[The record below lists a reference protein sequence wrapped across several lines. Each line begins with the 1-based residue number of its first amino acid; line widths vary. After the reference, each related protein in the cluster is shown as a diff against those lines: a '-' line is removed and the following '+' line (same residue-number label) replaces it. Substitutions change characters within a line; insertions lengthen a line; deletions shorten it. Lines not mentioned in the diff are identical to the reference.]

1 MKKARVIYNPTSGRE
16 QMKKNLP
23 YILDRLEQAGYEA
36 SAHQTK
42 QEGCAKEAAHEAG
55 LRGYDLVIA
64 AGGDG
69 TIFEVINGL
78 AELENRP
85 RLGLIP
91 AGTTNDLGRAFKLHD
106 LDMEGICDVLT
117 GDHVSP
123 LDVGKAGDQY
133 FVNIAAGGSLTELT
147 YDTPSRLKTMMGQM
161 AYYVKGFEKLFFL
174 KPREARIEYD
184 GRLFEGKIML
194 FLIANS
200 NSVGGFEKLSPD
212 AKLDDGLF
220 DMILLKK
227 TNLADFV
234 RIGSLALS
242 GQHIY
247 EDKVIYIQANR
258 IKIEIEGEMQLN
270 LDGEHGGTIPKEFV
284 NLHHHFEMLV
294 PKPEED
300 E

>member
-1 MKKARVIYNPTSGRE
+1 MKNARVIYNPTSGRE
-16 QMKKNLP
+16 QLKKHLP
-23 YILDRLEQAGYEA
+23 YILDRLEQAGYVA

-42 QEGCAKEAAHEAG
+42 KEGCAKDAAFEAG
-55 LRGYDLVIA
+55 KNGYDLVIA

-78 AELENRP
+78 AELEKRP

-91 AGTTNDLGRAFKLHD
+91 AGTTNDLARAFHMNE
-106 LDMEGICDVLT
+106 LDIEEICDVLT
-117 GDHVSP
+117 GAHVSP

-147 YDTPSRLKTMMGQM
+147 YDTPSRLKTMLGQM

-174 KPREARIEYD
+174 KPRQARVEYD
-184 GRLFEGKIML
+184 GKLFEGEIML

-200 NSVGGFEKLSPD
+200 NSVGGFEKLSPE
-212 AKLDDGLF
+212 ARLDDGLF
-220 DMILLKK
+220 DLLLLKK
-227 TNLADFV
+227 TNLPDFV
-234 RIGSLALS
+234 RIGSLALT
-242 GQHIY
+242 GQHIH
-247 EDKVIYIQANR
+247 EDKVVYIQANR
-258 IKIEIEGEMQLN
+258 IKLEIEGEMQLN

-294 PKPEED
+294 PEQEEK
-300 E
+300 